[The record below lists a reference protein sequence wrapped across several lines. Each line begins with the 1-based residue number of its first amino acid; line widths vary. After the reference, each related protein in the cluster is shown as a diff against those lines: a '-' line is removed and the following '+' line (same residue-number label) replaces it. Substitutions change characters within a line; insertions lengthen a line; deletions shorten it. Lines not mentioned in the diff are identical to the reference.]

1 MTPFAADQLII
12 LALSFV
18 LGLLIG
24 MFVMAGG
31 RWKRAYREQARRS
44 EELETENNR
53 LQRDAREMDSLRH
66 AAARNERRDLP
77 PEPDPAR
84 A

>member
-1 MTPFAADQLII
+1 MTPFAADQLIM

-24 MFVMAGG
+24 MFAMAGG
-31 RWKRAYREQARRS
+31 RWKRAYREQARRA

-53 LQRDAREMDSLRH
+53 LQREAREMDSLRN